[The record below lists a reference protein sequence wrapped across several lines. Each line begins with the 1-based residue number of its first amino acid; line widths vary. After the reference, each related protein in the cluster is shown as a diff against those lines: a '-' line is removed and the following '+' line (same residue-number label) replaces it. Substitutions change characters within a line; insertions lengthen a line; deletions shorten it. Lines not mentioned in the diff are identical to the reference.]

1 MQLTKCAVN
10 NNSDSD
16 SDFDGLV
23 GAARMQIY
31 WSGRSTNLKNDQVP
45 ERQVPGNR
53 PEYRV
58 DVQKSDENKGIF
70 KRYRIP

>member
-10 NNSDSD
+10 NNSDPD

-31 WSGRSTNLKNDQVP
+31 SSGTVELTRKELAH
-45 ERQVPGNR
+45 
-53 PEYRV
+53 RV
-58 DVQKSDENKGIF
+58 RAAVARGIS
-70 KRYRIP
+70 